1 VRNDLLNSKVEAVN
15 EEQAYSPSLYRE
27 SRDEQGE
34 LTFIAAD
41 DRLKLIEGLPVLNVE
56 TDTMEAL

>member
-1 VRNDLLNSKVEAVN
+1 MEAVS